1 MARAC
6 TAIINLESIKDNFLY
21 AKSLAPSSKA
31 IAVIK
36 ADAYGHGSI
45 RVAKHLDNVAD
56 AFGVACI
63 EEALEL
69 RESGIENT
77 PILLLEGIFELS
89 ELSLVEELNL
99 MTVVCNSMQ
108 LEWLIKAK
116 LAKQITVFVK
126 YDSGMCRLGFHEK
139 EFYQAIK
146 LLENSANVNKIVL
159 MTHFSKA
166 DEPYD
171 IFTQKQI
178 DSFNKIVA
186 STGHQS
192 SIANSAG
199 IVAWRNSHKNYNR
212 PGIMLYGSSP
222 FSEARYQKNLI
233 PSMTLSSE
241 LISIKH
247 FEKGQGIGYGSRFVC
262 PQDMLIGVVAAGY
275 ADGYPRHA
283 KDGTPVFI
291 NQTRSRIV
299 GRVSMDML
307 TVDLTNIPN
316 PQIGDKVELFGN
328 NIAINEVAE
337 YCNTISYEIMSKIT
351 RRVYKKYISN

>member
-6 TAIINLESIKDNFLY
+6 TATINLESIRHNFLY
-21 AKSLAPSSKA
+21 AKSLAPSSKVIA
-31 IAVIK
+31 IIK
-36 ADAYGHGSI
+36 ANAYGHGAT
-45 RVAKHLDNVAD
+45 RVAKYLENMTDV
-56 AFGVACI
+56 FGVACI

-69 RESGIENT
+69 RNSGIEKV
-77 PILLLEGIFELS
+77 PILLLEGIFELN
-89 ELSLVEELNL
+89 ELSLVEEHNF
-99 MTVVCNSMQ
+99 MTVVCNSIQ
-108 LEWLIKAK
+108 LEWLIRAK
-116 LAKQITVFVK
+116 LKKQITVFVK

-146 LLENSANVNKIVL
+146 FLENSTNVNNIVL

-171 IFTQKQI
+171 IFTQNQI
-178 DSFNKIVA
+178 DNFNKIVA
-186 STGHQS
+186 STGYQS

-199 IVAWRNSHKNYNR
+199 IVAWRNSHKDYNR

-247 FEKGQGIGYGSRFVC
+247 FEKGQGVGYGSRFIC
-262 PQDMLIGVVAAGY
+262 PLDMLIGVVAAGY

-283 KDGTPVFI
+283 KDGTPVYI
-291 NQTRSRIV
+291 NNTRSRIV

-316 PQIGDKVELFGN
+316 PQIGNKVELFGI
-328 NIAINEVAE
+328 NIPINEVAE
-337 YCNTISYEIMSKIT
+337 YCNTISYEIISKIT
-351 RRVYKKYISN
+351 RRVYKNYIST

>member
-1 MARAC
+1 
-6 TAIINLESIKDNFLY
+6 
-21 AKSLAPSSKA
+21 
-31 IAVIK
+31 
-36 ADAYGHGSI
+36 
-45 RVAKHLDNVAD
+45 
-56 AFGVACI
+56 
-63 EEALEL
+63 
-69 RESGIENT
+69 
-77 PILLLEGIFELS
+77 
-89 ELSLVEELNL
+89 
-99 MTVVCNSMQ
+99 
-108 LEWLIKAK
+108 
-116 LAKQITVFVK
+116 
-126 YDSGMCRLGFHEK
+126 
-139 EFYQAIK
+139 
-146 LLENSANVNKIVL
+146 

-178 DSFNKIVA
+178 DSFNKIVGT
-186 STGHQS
+186 TGHQS

-233 PSMTLSSE
+233 PSMTLSSN
-241 LISIKH
+241 LISIKR
-247 FEKGQGIGYGSRFVC
+247 FEKGQGVGYGSRFIC
-262 PQDMLIGVVAAGY
+262 PHNMLIGVVAAGY

-283 KDGTPVFI
+283 NDGTPVYI
-291 NQTRSRIV
+291 NGTRSRIV

-307 TVDLTNIPN
+307 TIDLTNIPN

-351 RRVYKKYISN
+351 RRVYKEYISS